1 MSHLTTSTTA
11 GSVTNRIRLSSM
23 ETKQQFLK
31 QVIKL
36 FDLAHESHNPPP
48 LILATLKDDL

>member
-1 MSHLTTSTTA
+1 MA
-11 GSVTNRIRLSSM
+11 RM

-36 FDLAHESHNPPP
+36 FDLAHESNTLPP
-48 LILATLKDDL
+48 TNFVYT

>member
-1 MSHLTTSTTA
+1 MA
-11 GSVTNRIRLSSM
+11 RM

-36 FDLAHESHNPPP
+36 FDLAHESHNPP
-48 LILATLKDDL
+48 TNFGYT

>member
-1 MSHLTTSTTA
+1 MAH
-11 GSVTNRIRLSSM
+11 M

-36 FDLAHESHNPPP
+36 FDLAHESHNPP

>member
-1 MSHLTTSTTA
+1 MA
-11 GSVTNRIRLSSM
+11 RM